1 MMRAHASAVFII
13 LVYCCIAVRRCARL
27 VFALVR
33 SLFPPPSRGDPFWST
48 GKHLRQL
55 RGGGPPPGLR
65 ASRGRCSRSPS
76 VVLPH
81 PPITRASFCLLLPP
95 SLPPLFCRFFSKPRN
110 SSRQVPPSS
119 LSFRRSL
126 SCARLFRFSSSRFPL
141 SLLRS
146 PARAPPFSVFFF
158 CVSLF
163 SLLHSTWS
171 NSSPGSN
178 LLHPVA
184 LVPNFLH
191 SSERF
196 STLHLFFSIIEQ
208 RDLSHKANVRES
220 YVLLNQTVQQYSMI
234 VLRPVRT
241 LRFTFRSFLS
251 TSSRRPTLLL
261 CLPISTFLISR
272 PVPTCCIPSN
282 LKRPNASV
290 PAYFSLNY
298 QTNKINTVSKIFA
311 VEFSTF

>member
-1 MMRAHASAVFII
+1 MVHGETSAAAARRWTAAGTPRFERQVLALAFRGSPSPANYACLFLPSSTSLAPS
-13 LVYCCIAVRRCARL
+13 LVLPLLLQATKL
-27 VFALVR
+27 E
-33 SLFPPPSRGDPFWST
+33 PPSS
-48 GKHLRQL
+48 
-55 RGGGPPPGLR
+55 
-65 ASRGRCSRSPS
+65 
-76 VVLPH
+76 
-81 PPITRASFCLLLPP
+81 
-95 SLPPLFCRFFSKPRN
+95 
-110 SSRQVPPSS
+110 PSS

-126 SCARLFRFSSSRFPL
+126 SCARLFRFSSHPDSRSRYSALLHALPR
-141 SLLRS
+141 SL
-146 PARAPPFSVFFF
+146 FFF

-241 LRFTFRSFLS
+241 LRFSFRSFLS

-298 QTNKINTVSKIFA
+298 QTNKINTVS
-311 VEFSTF
+311 